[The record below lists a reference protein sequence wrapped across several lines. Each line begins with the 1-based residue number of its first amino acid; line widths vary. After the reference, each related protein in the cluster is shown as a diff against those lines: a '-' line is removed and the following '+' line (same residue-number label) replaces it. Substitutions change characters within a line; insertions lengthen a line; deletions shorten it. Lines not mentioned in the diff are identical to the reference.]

1 MTQGA
6 NAAPTRGWYHGWN
19 IIAVCIL
26 SQVAANGLT
35 YNTYSLFLRD
45 WSAQLHAPISQR
57 RPEPAGSQASRR
69 TKHPGQLATGNRR
82 KIAAWARDLAA
93 YGTE

>member
-1 MTQGA
+1 MSQVA

-35 YNTYSLFLRD
+35 YNTY
-45 WSAQLHAPISQR
+45 
-57 RPEPAGSQASRR
+57 PAM
-69 TKHPGQLATGNRR
+69 
-82 KIAAWARDLAA
+82 D
-93 YGTE
+93 